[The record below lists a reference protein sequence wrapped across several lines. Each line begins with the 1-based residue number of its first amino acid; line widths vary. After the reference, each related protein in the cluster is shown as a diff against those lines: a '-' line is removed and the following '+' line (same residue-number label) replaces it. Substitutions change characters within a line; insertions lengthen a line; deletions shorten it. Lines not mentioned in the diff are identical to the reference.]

1 MLNNENATIFIPDGI
16 DETTALKRTT
26 HLAISAHQDD
36 IELMAP
42 QGVLEC
48 FGSSEKFF
56 TGVVTADG
64 AGSPR
69 NGIYASYT
77 DEEMKKVRIRE
88 QQKAAYVGDYSAQLQ
103 LGYTSSQIKDASCD
117 AIVDE
122 YVDILKATRPDV
134 VFTHNLADKHDTH
147 MGVVTKVIKA
157 IRKLEKSER
166 PTKLYGGEVWR
177 DLDWMLDEDKV
188 VFDTSE
194 HPNITAG
201 IMSVFDSQICGG
213 KRYDLAAEGR
223 RVSHATYYASHG
235 CDTAQSL
242 NYCMDLTPLIED
254 DTLSITDYVLTFV
267 DRFKNDVV
275 ERINKVSKVKK

>member
-1 MLNNENATIFIPDGI
+1 MLNNKNATIFVPDRI
-16 DETTALKRTT
+16 DEAVALSRTT

-48 FGSSEKFF
+48 FGSKEKFF

-69 NGIYASYT
+69 NGLYASYT
-77 DEEMKKVRIRE
+77 DEEMKEVRIRE
-88 QQKAAYVGDYSAQLQ
+88 QQKAAFVGDYSAQLQ
-103 LGYTSSQIKDASCD
+103 LGYTSSQIKDPANE
-117 AIVDE
+117 AIINE
-122 YVDILKATRPDV
+122 YVEILRATRPEV

-157 IRKLEKSER
+157 IRRLTKDER
-166 PTKLYGGEVWR
+166 PSKLYGGEVWR
-177 DLDWMLDEDKV
+177 NLDWLLDTDKV

-213 KRYDLAAEGR
+213 KRYDLASEGR
-223 RVSHATYYASHG
+223 RVANATYFASHG
-235 CDTAQSL
+235 CDTATSL

-254 DTLSITDYVLTFV
+254 DTIDPTDYVLTFI

-275 ERINKVSKVKK
+275 ERIKKVSK

>member
-1 MLNNENATIFIPDGI
+1 MLNNKNSSIFVPDGK
-16 DETTALKRTT
+16 TTEEALSRTT

-42 QGVLEC
+42 QGVLDC
-48 FGSSEKFF
+48 FGSKDKFF

-69 NGIYASYT
+69 NGIYANYS
-77 DEEMKKVRIRE
+77 DEDMKEVRIRE
-88 QQKAAYVGDYSAQLQ
+88 QQKAAFVGEYSAQLQ
-103 LGYTSSQIKDASCD
+103 LGYTSSQIKDPD
-117 AIVDE
+117 FEPIIDE
-122 YVDILKATRPDV
+122 YVDILKATKPTV

-157 IRKLEKSER
+157 IRRLPKSDR
-166 PTKLYGGEVWR
+166 PQKLYGGEVWR
-177 DLDWMLDEDKV
+177 DLDWMLDSDKV

-194 HPNITAG
+194 HPNISAG

-235 CDTAQSL
+235 CDTATSL
-242 NYCMDLTPLIED
+242 NYCMDLTPLILD
-254 DTLSITDYVLTFV
+254 DQLDVTNYVLTFI

-275 ERINKVSKVKK
+275 ERINKVSK

>member
-1 MLNNENATIFIPDGI
+1 MLNNKNATIFVPDRI
-16 DETTALKRTT
+16 DEATALSRTT

-48 FGSSEKFF
+48 FGSKEKFF

-69 NGIYASYT
+69 NGLYASYT
-77 DEEMKKVRIRE
+77 DEEMKEVRIRE
-88 QQKAAYVGDYSAQLQ
+88 QQKAAFVGDYSAQLQ
-103 LGYTSSQIKDASCD
+103 LGYTSSQIKDPNNE
-117 AIVDE
+117 AIIDE
-122 YVDILKATRPDV
+122 YVEILRATRPEV
-134 VFTHNLADKHDTH
+134 IFTHNLADKHDTH

-157 IRKLEKSER
+157 IRRLTKDER
-166 PTKLYGGEVWR
+166 PSKLYGGEVWR
-177 DLDWMLDEDKV
+177 NLDWLLDTDKV

-213 KRYDLAAEGR
+213 KRYDLASEGR
-223 RVSHATYYASHG
+223 RVANATYFASHG
-235 CDTAQSL
+235 CDTATSL

-254 DTLSITDYVLTFV
+254 DTIDLTYYVLTFI

-275 ERINKVSKVKK
+275 ERIKKVSK

>member
-1 MLNNENATIFIPDGI
+1 MLNNKNSSIFVPDGK
-16 DETTALKRTT
+16 TTEEALSRTT

-48 FGSSEKFF
+48 FGSKDKFF

-69 NGIYASYT
+69 NGIYANYS
-77 DEEMKKVRIRE
+77 DEDMKEVRIRE
-88 QQKAAYVGDYSAQLQ
+88 QQKAAFVGEYSAQLQ
-103 LGYTSSQIKDASCD
+103 LGYTSSQIKDPD
-117 AIVDE
+117 FEPIIDE
-122 YVDILKATRPDV
+122 YVDILKATKPTV

-157 IRKLEKSER
+157 IRRLPKSDR
-166 PTKLYGGEVWR
+166 PQKLYGGEVWR
-177 DLDWMLDEDKV
+177 DLDWMLDSDKV

-194 HPNITAG
+194 HPNISAG

-235 CDTAQSL
+235 CDTATSL
-242 NYCMDLTPLIED
+242 NYCMDLTPLILD
-254 DTLSITDYVLTFV
+254 DQLDVTKYVLTFI

-275 ERINKVSKVKK
+275 ERINKVSK

>member
-1 MLNNENATIFIPDGI
+1 MLNNKNATIFVPDGVNT
-16 DETTALKRTT
+16 ELALSRTT

-48 FGSSEKFF
+48 FGSKEKYF

-69 NGIYASYT
+69 NGLYSNYS
-77 DEEMKKVRIRE
+77 DEEMKEVRIRE
-88 QQKAAYVGDYSAQLQ
+88 QQKAAYVGEYSCQLQ
-103 LGYTSSQIKDASCD
+103 LGYTSSQIKDANFD

-122 YVDILKATRPDV
+122 YVEILKATKPTV

-157 IRKLEKSER
+157 IRRLDKSER
-166 PTKLYGGEVWR
+166 PDKLYGGEVWR

-213 KRYDLAAEGR
+213 KRYDLASEGR

-235 CDTAQSL
+235 CDTANSL

-254 DTLSITDYVLTFV
+254 DTINPVDYVMTFINRFV
-267 DRFKNDVV
+267 DDVAK
-275 ERINKVSKVKK
+275 RIKRVSN

>member
-1 MLNNENATIFIPDGI
+1 MLNNKNSSIFVPDGK
-16 DETTALKRTT
+16 TTEEALSRTT

-48 FGSSEKFF
+48 FGSKDKFF

-69 NGIYASYT
+69 NGIYANYS
-77 DEEMKKVRIRE
+77 DEDMKEVRIRE
-88 QQKAAYVGDYSAQLQ
+88 QQKAAFVGEYSAQLQ
-103 LGYTSSQIKDASCD
+103 LGYTSSQIKDPD
-117 AIVDE
+117 FEPIIDE
-122 YVDILKATRPDV
+122 YVDILKATKPTV

-157 IRKLEKSER
+157 IRRLPKSDR
-166 PTKLYGGEVWR
+166 PQKLYGGEVWR
-177 DLDWMLDEDKV
+177 DLDWMLDSDKV

-194 HPNITAG
+194 HPNISAG

-235 CDTAQSL
+235 CDTATSL
-242 NYCMDLTPLIED
+242 NYCMDLTPLILD
-254 DTLSITDYVLTFV
+254 DQLDVTNYVLTFI

-275 ERINKVSKVKK
+275 ERINKVSK

>member
-1 MLNNENATIFIPDGI
+1 MLNNKNATIFVPDGVNT
-16 DETTALKRTT
+16 ELALSRTT

-48 FGSSEKFF
+48 FGSKEKYF

-69 NGIYASYT
+69 NGLYSNYS
-77 DEEMKKVRIRE
+77 DEEMKEVRIRE
-88 QQKAAYVGDYSAQLQ
+88 QQKAAYVGEYSCQLQ
-103 LGYTSSQIKDASCD
+103 LGYTSSQIKDANFD

-122 YVDILKATRPDV
+122 YVEILKATKPTV

-157 IRKLEKSER
+157 IRRLDKSER
-166 PTKLYGGEVWR
+166 PAKLYGGEVWR

-213 KRYDLAAEGR
+213 KRYDLASEGR

-235 CDTAQSL
+235 CDTANSL

-254 DTLSITDYVLTFV
+254 DTINPVDYVMTFINRFV
-267 DRFKNDVV
+267 DDVAK
-275 ERINKVSKVKK
+275 RIKRVSN

>member
-1 MLNNENATIFIPDGI
+1 MLNNKNATIFVPDGVNT
-16 DETTALKRTT
+16 ELALSRTT

-48 FGSSEKFF
+48 FGSKEKYF

-69 NGIYASYT
+69 NGLYSNYT
-77 DEEMKKVRIRE
+77 DEEMKEVRIRE
-88 QQKAAYVGDYSAQLQ
+88 QQKAAYVGEYSCQLQ
-103 LGYTSSQIKDASCD
+103 LGYTSSQIKNPDFD

-122 YVDILKATRPDV
+122 YVEILKATKPTV

-157 IRKLEKSER
+157 IRRLDKSDR
-166 PTKLYGGEVWR
+166 PAKLYGGEVWR

-213 KRYDLAAEGR
+213 KRYDLASEGR

-235 CDTAQSL
+235 CDTANSL

-254 DTLSITDYVLTFV
+254 DTINPVDYVMTFINRFV
-267 DRFKNDVV
+267 DDVAK
-275 ERINKVSKVKK
+275 RIKRVSN

>member
-1 MLNNENATIFIPDGI
+1 MLNNKNATIFVPDGV
-16 DETTALKRTT
+16 DTELALSRTT

-48 FGSSEKFF
+48 FGSKSKFF

-69 NGIYASYT
+69 NGLYASYT
-77 DEEMKKVRIRE
+77 DDEMKEVRIRE
-88 QQKAAYVGDYSAQLQ
+88 QQKAAFVGEYSCQLQ
-103 LGYTSSQIKDASCD
+103 LGYTSSQIKNPNFD
-117 AIVDE
+117 AIVGE
-122 YVDILKATRPDV
+122 YVEILKATKPTV

-157 IRKLEKSER
+157 IRKLDKSDR
-166 PTKLYGGEVWR
+166 PDKLYGGEVWR

-188 VFDTSE
+188 VFDTTE

-213 KRYDLAAEGR
+213 KRYDLASEGR

-235 CDTAQSL
+235 CDTATSL

-254 DTLSITDYVLTFV
+254 DTIDPVDYVMTFIN
-267 DRFKNDVV
+267 RFIDDVAK
-275 ERINKVSKVKK
+275 RIKRVSN

>member
-1 MLNNENATIFIPDGI
+1 MLNNKNATIFVPDRI
-16 DETTALKRTT
+16 DEATALSRTT

-48 FGSSEKFF
+48 FGSKEKFF

-69 NGIYASYT
+69 NGLYASYT
-77 DEEMKKVRIRE
+77 DEEMKEVRIRE
-88 QQKAAYVGDYSAQLQ
+88 QQKAAFVGDYSAQLQ
-103 LGYTSSQIKDASCD
+103 LGYTSSQIKDPNNE
-117 AIVDE
+117 AIIDE
-122 YVDILKATRPDV
+122 YVEILRATRPEV

-157 IRKLEKSER
+157 IRRLTKDER
-166 PTKLYGGEVWR
+166 PSKLYGGEVWR
-177 DLDWMLDEDKV
+177 NLDWLLDTDKV

-213 KRYDLAAEGR
+213 KRYDLASEGR
-223 RVSHATYYASHG
+223 RVANATYFASHG
-235 CDTAQSL
+235 CDTATSL

-254 DTLSITDYVLTFV
+254 DTIDLTSYVLTFI

-275 ERINKVSKVKK
+275 ERIKKVSK

>member
-1 MLNNENATIFIPDGI
+1 MLNNKNSSIFVPDGK
-16 DETTALKRTT
+16 TTEEALSRTT

-48 FGSSEKFF
+48 FGSKDKFF

-69 NGIYASYT
+69 NGIYANYS
-77 DEEMKKVRIRE
+77 DEDMKEVRIRE
-88 QQKAAYVGDYSAQLQ
+88 QQKAAFVGEYSAQLQ
-103 LGYTSSQIKDASCD
+103 LGYTSSQIKDPD
-117 AIVDE
+117 FEPIIDE
-122 YVDILKATRPDV
+122 YVDILKATKPTV

-147 MGVVTKVIKA
+147 MGVVTKVLKA
-157 IRKLEKSER
+157 IRRLPKSDR
-166 PTKLYGGEVWR
+166 PQKLYGGEVWR
-177 DLDWMLDEDKV
+177 DLDWMLDSDKV

-194 HPNITAG
+194 HPNISAG

-235 CDTAQSL
+235 CDTATSL
-242 NYCMDLTPLIED
+242 NYCMDLTPLILD
-254 DTLSITDYVLTFV
+254 DQLDVTNYVLTFI

-275 ERINKVSKVKK
+275 ERINKVSK